1 MSLVKAITDSVC
13 RWSVAATGTVAGL
26 GDSCCALMLEA
37 VLQDRG
43 QMLGQDGKSLMKL
56 EAFEKL
62 IGSHRNILEC
72 EK

>member
-26 GDSCCALMLEA
+26 GDSCCELMLEA

-43 QMLGQDGKSLMKL
+43 QMLGQDGKSPHEM
-56 EAFEKL
+56 
-62 IGSHRNILEC
+62 GSMGEIHRFP
-72 EK
+72 